1 MLKNVYF
8 KIEKFVKERPFL
20 FGVIMVIASS
30 IPIVSMWSKIHKVL
44 SNDYSMKGFVIVI
57 IFLIPIVVYI
67 LYKIIK
73 PKSFKKNIINELE
86 SIKSKLDN
94 PLDVETTDR
103 ITGRLKPV
111 KIFFHFE
118 ILECFDNY
126 NAIIT
131 RIKNKWPKKFEDLKL
146 REDKPNI
153 IKGDW
158 VPISCMQVIKS
169 DVISLIRRIK

>member
-1 MLKNVYF
+1 MLKTVYL

-30 IPIVSMWSKIHKVL
+30 IPVVSMWSKINKAL
-44 SNDYSMKGFVIVI
+44 SNVYSIKGFVIVI

-86 SIKSKLDN
+86 SINSKLDN
-94 PLDVETTDR
+94 PFDHETTDIMGKQKR
-103 ITGRLKPV
+103 INK
-111 KIFFHFE
+111 FFHFE

-126 NAIIT
+126 NSIIT
-131 RIKNKWPKKFEDLKL
+131 KTKNKWPNKFEDLKL

-153 IKGDW
+153 KKGDW
-158 VPISCMQVIKS
+158 IPISYMQVIKS